1 MVERSAG
8 LPEIPGFVAF
18 LGDSGFRLGYN
29 VGCGE
34 SKIEIA
40 CMNESAHSNDNGME
54 PFELPIDGV
63 LDLHTFRP
71 ADVKGVVTDYLAECR
86 VRGIL
91 QVRIIHGK
99 GIGQLRQT
107 VHAIL
112 AKHPHVISF
121 ALAGEAYGG
130 SGATF
135 VTLTP
140 SKSDR

>member
-1 MVERSAG
+1 MYDGEDSNN
-8 LPEIPGFVAF
+8 PG
-18 LGDSGFRLGYN
+18 S
-29 VGCGE
+29 
-34 SKIEIA
+34 
-40 CMNESAHSNDNGME
+40 E

-86 VRGIL
+86 ARGIL
-91 QVRIIHGK
+91 EVRIVHGK

-112 AKHPHVISF
+112 AKHPQVISF
-121 ALAGEAYGG
+121 TLAGEAYGG

-140 SKSDR
+140 AKGD